1 MLTLTAPIPSA
12 RYMPSDAGL
21 PAWSGPRAR
30 EIREECGYIP
40 AAVAR
45 VLDTS
50 PSNVLRWELTDDEGG
65 SEPRASMILALAA
78 IYGVQA
84 EEFGRP
90 VGSPIRKLRRKKSD

>member
-1 MLTLTAPIPSA
+1 MQTLNAPIPSV

-21 PAWSGPRAR
+21 PVWSGPRAR
-30 EIREECGYIP
+30 EIREECDYIP

-50 PSNVLRWELTDDEGG
+50 PSNILRWELTEEEGG
-65 SEPRASMILALAA
+65 SEPRASMILALAS
-78 IYGVQA
+78 IYGVPA
-84 EEFGRP
+84 EEFGKP